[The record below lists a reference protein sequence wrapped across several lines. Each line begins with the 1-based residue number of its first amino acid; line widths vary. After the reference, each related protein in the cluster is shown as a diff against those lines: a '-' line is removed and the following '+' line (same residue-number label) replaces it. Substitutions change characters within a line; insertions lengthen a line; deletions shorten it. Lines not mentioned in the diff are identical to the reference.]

1 MMQMKN
7 YLSFTCLLTALVVV
21 GLGALYYLPPIEI
34 GGHSLRKTDILSD
47 LRPDMTIV
55 ADSDAI
61 ALPPP
66 VRPVFIDTCKT
77 GMTCIEDY
85 SDSTRRGMSSFYQAL
100 IDRVYLERPVRIAYF
115 GDSFIEADILTGD
128 LRAMLQDRFG
138 GSGVGYVSITSPIYG
153 FRRTVK
159 HSFDGWESHSSTDS
173 VFFDRKRQ
181 DLSSHYFIP
190 KRGAHV
196 TLQGQ
201 SKYASHLDS
210 CTVSSLFFR
219 SGAPMRITARIDGM
233 PVEVFETSAD
243 EALQCVSVSGQ
254 KMKQVKWTVEQADS
268 LATFYGATM
277 DDDSG
282 VLLDNFSTRGSSGQ
296 QLAHVPFSLIKGYE
310 RFRAY
315 DLIILHYGLNVAYRG
330 GTDYSYYKESM
341 KKVIGRIKQA
351 FPHASILIV
360 GVGDRENKDE
370 SGNLR
375 TMLGIKHLIRYQQA
389 MAAESGVAFWNLY
402 EAMGGEGSMVKLV
415 ESTPAMANY
424 DYTHINFRGGK
435 HLAGIFF
442 ETLMYG
448 MEQYERRIKI
458 EAGQE

>member
-1 MMQMKN
+1 MIQMKN
-7 YLSFTCLLTALVVV
+7 YLSFTYLLTLLVIV

-47 LRPDMTIV
+47 LRPNMAVV
-55 ADSDAI
+55 ADSDTI

-85 SDSTRRGMSSFYQAL
+85 SDSTKRGMSSFYQAL
-100 IDRVYLERPVRIAYF
+100 IDKKFLERPVRIAYF
-115 GDSFIEADILTGD
+115 GDSFIEGDILTGD
-128 LRAMLQDRFG
+128 LRTMLQDRFG
-138 GSGVGYVSITSPIYG
+138 GSGVGYVSITSPIPG

-173 VFFDRKRQ
+173 TYFDRSRQ
-181 DLSSHYFIP
+181 DLSNHYFIP
-190 KRGAHV
+190 KKGAFV
-196 TLQGQ
+196 TLQGL
-201 SKYASHLDS
+201 SRYASHLDS

-219 SGAPMRITARIDGM
+219 STKPMKIVARIDGKSAD
-233 PVEVFETSAD
+233 VFETSAD
-243 EALQCVSVSGQ
+243 EALQCVSVRGQ
-254 KMKQVKWTVEQADS
+254 KMKQVKWIVEKADS
-268 LATFYGATM
+268 QSTFYGATL

-282 VLLDNFSTRGSSGQ
+282 ILLDNFSTRGSSGQ
-296 QLAHVPFSLIKGYE
+296 QLINVPFALMKGYE
-310 RFRAY
+310 RLRAY
-315 DLIILHYGLNVAYRG
+315 DLVVLHYGLNVAYQG
-330 GTDYSYYKESM
+330 GVNYSHYAKSM
-341 KKVIGRIKQA
+341 AKVIDHIKQA

-360 GVGDRENKDE
+360 GVGDREKKDRD
-370 SGNLR
+370 GNLR
-375 TMLGIKHLIRYQQA
+375 TMSGIKSLIRYQQA
-389 MAAESGVAFWNLY
+389 LAAESGVAFWNLY

-415 ESTPAMANY
+415 ESSPAMANY

-435 HLAGIFF
+435 HLARIFF